1 MTHEQIKFL
10 KSLDIEGTSGT
21 IQSILMRDDLRTIS
35 YTKTL
40 EFLIK
45 TLKLERDKLVL
56 DNIRLTKEFMKN
68 ENI

>member
-10 KSLDIEGTSGT
+10 KNLDIEGTSGT
-21 IQSILMRDDLRTIS
+21 IQSVLMRDDLHTIS

>member
-45 TLKLERDKLVL
+45 TLKLERDKLVM